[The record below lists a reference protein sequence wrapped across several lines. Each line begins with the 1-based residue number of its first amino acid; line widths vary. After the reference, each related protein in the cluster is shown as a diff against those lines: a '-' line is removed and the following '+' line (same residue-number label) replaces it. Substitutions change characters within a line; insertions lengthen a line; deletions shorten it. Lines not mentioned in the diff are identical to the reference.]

1 MNTDIV
7 CVLFCTFLGI
17 SVSSHDI
24 PDKNILQSVQN
35 VYIYIYMQ
43 FKPYTYRDHC
53 IANVYTCIAFT
64 SDTIY
69 KYYEIVF
76 PSDLLLNKLF
86 IIIFSNGISMGC
98 ELFTIYSGLWWV
110 FW

>member
-1 MNTDIV
+1 
-7 CVLFCTFLGI
+7 
-17 SVSSHDI
+17 
-24 PDKNILQSVQN
+24 
-35 VYIYIYMQ
+35 MQ

-98 ELFTIYSGLWWV
+98 GVCYGKGHHYLDTVFLKAIYK
-110 FW
+110 